1 MIGFSNQNTPQ
12 LYRMSMLY
20 LANKM
25 DDDSY
30 KMFIRMDKNKDGLL
44 NKEEFKA
51 YLSKLL
57 KEKNL
62 EKFLKKIFDA
72 TD

>member
-1 MIGFSNQNTPQ
+1 
-12 LYRMSMLY
+12 MLY

-30 KMFIRMDKNKDGLL
+30 KMFIRMDQNKDGTL

-51 YLSKLL
+51 YLSKLF
-57 KEKNL
+57 K
-62 EKFLKKIFDA
+62 
-72 TD
+72 